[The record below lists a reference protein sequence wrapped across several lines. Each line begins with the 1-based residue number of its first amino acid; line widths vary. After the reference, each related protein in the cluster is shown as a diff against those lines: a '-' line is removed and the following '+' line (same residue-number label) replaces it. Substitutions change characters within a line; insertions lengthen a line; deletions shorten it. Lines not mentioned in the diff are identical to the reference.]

1 MAGPSPNLVGI
12 HVLPLCEY

>member
-12 HVLPLCEY
+12 HVLPLC